1 MMRKINCLLTFFLLC
16 AAMQTFAQ
24 GGRIEGYIYNLDSV
38 PLANLEV
45 RLQNT
50 DFTTKTNDKGFYRLD
65 NIPGGAYKIVFQ
77 AINDEETRKVQ
88 VVPDFTTDLKRLYL
102 PLQLQ
107 RETTLETVE
116 VYPAPDFSEVKR
128 MPEVKDNVLYAGK
141 KNEVIQLEQIN
152 ANTAMNNTR
161 QVFAKVPGANF
172 YENDGSGIQV
182 GLATRGLSPNRSWE
196 YNVRQNG
203 YDIAA
208 DPYGYPEAYYS
219 PPMEAV
225 DRIEVIR
232 GAASLQFGPQFGG
245 MLNYVTKKGNPNK
258 KFSIESQQ
266 TVGSYGMFNSFN
278 AIGGQVGKLNYYSY
292 INYRRGDG
300 WRANSEYS
308 GVWAYAA
315 LEYKH
320 RNLTLGVQVSGQTF
334 KNQQPGG
341 LTEATWNR
349 DHRTSNRTRN
359 WFSAPWL
366 VPTAYMNYAFSP
378 QTNLSVKVFGLAG
391 ERNSVGYVRPATTPD
406 TLTLKRQVDRDLYA
420 NIGGE
425 ARFSHI
431 YRLCGS
437 RKSALAVGVRY
448 FSGNTDR
455 KQVGIGNEKTEYDIS
470 LTQPNYAR
478 DLELQTTN
486 TAFFAENSF
495 HLFKNFKIVP
505 GIRWEYV
512 GNKVDGR
519 FSASENVTFKSR
531 ENSFVLYGI
540 GWEWGVASWMQLY
553 ANYSQGYRPILF
565 SDLIPTA
572 TTDRINPDL
581 KNADGSNF
589 DIGLRGAYNNLFS
602 YDVNYFRL
610 DYNNRIGTI
619 RQTEN
624 GQAYN
629 YRTNIAGSQSTG
641 AEIYFEMNLFGFCK
655 SWKNTR
661 LKAFYSGAFVDA
673 KYNGGTAGTVNLNGK
688 RVEYAPQRIYRIGA
702 TFEWYRFGVTY
713 QFGHVSQQYS
723 DATNTETP
731 SANGVAGKIPAY
743 ELMDLSITYRFLKYF
758 NVKGGLNNLANRK
771 YFTRRAG
778 GYPGPGIIP
787 GDGRTFYF
795 SVGINF

>member
-1 MMRKINCLLTFFLLC
+1 MIRKFYGLLTFFLFC
-16 AAMQTFAQ
+16 AVMQSFAQ
-24 GGRIEGYIYNLDSV
+24 GGRIEGYIYSLDSV
-38 PLANLEV
+38 PLSNLEV

-50 DFTTKTNDKGFYRLD
+50 DYITKTNDKGFYRLD

-77 AINDEETRKVQ
+77 APNDEETRKVQ
-88 VVPDFTTDLKRLYL
+88 VVPDFTTDLKRLYI
-102 PLQLQ
+102 PLQNQLVA
-107 RETTLETVE
+107 TLELVE

-141 KNEVIQLEQIN
+141 KNEVIQLDRIN
-152 ANTAMNNTR
+152 ANTAVNNTR

-182 GLATRGLSPNRSWE
+182 GFATRGLSPNRSWE
-196 YNVRQNG
+196 NNVRQNG

-208 DPYGYPEAYYS
+208 DPFGYPEAYYS

-225 DRIEVIR
+225 ERIEIVR

-245 MLNYVTKKGNPNK
+245 MVNYVTKKGNPNK
-258 KFSIESQQ
+258 KFSVESQQ
-266 TVGSYGMFNSFN
+266 TIGSYGMFNSFN
-278 AIGGQVGKLNYYSY
+278 AIGGQVGKLNYYTY
-292 INYRRGDG
+292 VNYRRADG

-341 LTEATWNR
+341 LSEANWIK

-359 WFSAPWL
+359 WFSVPWL

-391 ERNSVGYVRPATTPD
+391 ERNSVGYLRPSTTPD
-406 TLTLKRQVDRDLYA
+406 TLTLKRQVDRDWYS

-437 RKSALAVGVRY
+437 RKSALAVGIRY
-448 FSGNTDR
+448 FSGTTER

-470 LTQPNYAR
+470 LTQPNYTR
-478 DLELQTTN
+478 ELEFQTTN
-486 TAFFAENSF
+486 TALFAENSF

-505 GIRWEYV
+505 GIRLEYV
-512 GNKVDGR
+512 GNEVDGR
-519 FSASENVTFKSR
+519 FTTADQITYKNR

-540 GWEWGVASWMQLY
+540 GWEWGVASWIQFY

-565 SDLIPTA
+565 SDLTPSA
-572 TTDRINPDL
+572 TTDRINTDL
-581 KNADGSNF
+581 KNANGSNF
-589 DIGLRGAYNNLFS
+589 DIGIRGAYNNLFS

-641 AEIYFEMNLFGFCK
+641 AEIYLEMNVFGFCK
-655 SWKNTR
+655 SWKNSR

-673 KYNGGTAGTVNLNGK
+673 KYHGGTSGTVDLNGK

-702 TFEWYRFGVTY
+702 TFEWYQFGITY
-713 QFGHVSQQYS
+713 QFGHVSEQFT
-723 DATNTETP
+723 DATNTEVS
-731 SANGVAGKIPAY
+731 SANGVSGKVPAY
-743 ELMDLSITYRFLKYF
+743 EIADISLSYRFLKYF

-778 GYPGPGIIP
+778 GYPGPGIVP